1 MSTSLFDPPPRE
13 PAGDPPPW
21 SSRGSSE
28 PPAPEGPARVRDV
41 GRRSLAVLLV
51 SAAALGGVAGTG
63 ALALAGAFDD
73 GGGATGTTTPV
84 STTSTPTIDTSAPAG
99 TLNPKALYVA
109 AAPGVVDITSS
120 GATDQSP
127 FGGGSQGTATGT
139 GFVVDR
145 QGHIVT
151 AAHVVDSASKVTVT
165 LQDGTT
171 RTARV
176 LGIDDATDV
185 AVLSINPSG
194 LTLHPLTLGRSAN
207 MTVGDSVAAIGDP
220 FGYARSL
227 STGIVSGIDRTIQA
241 PNGFTVAHVIQT
253 DAALNPGNS
262 GGPVFDAS
270 GRVIGVADQ
279 IATGG
284 SADANTGVGFATPID
299 LVKAEL
305 ADLEAGRDVSH
316 AFLGVA
322 TGTAAST
329 AGAAVGSVSSG
340 SPAASAGVR
349 AGDTVVAVDGTAV
362 NGSGDLV
369 AAIAAHKPGD
379 KVTLTVHRGSRTLKL
394 DVTLGTQPTRATTQ
408 SP

>member
-1 MSTSLFDPPPRE
+1 MSTSLFDPPPRGPAQGPPPRE
-13 PAGDPPPW
+13 PARPP
-21 SSRGSSE
+21 E
-28 PPAPEGPARVRDV
+28 PPAGAPSARVRDV
-41 GRRSLAVLLV
+41 SRRSLAVLLV

-73 GGGATGTTTPV
+73 GGAGSNASTPVATGTPV
-84 STTSTPTIDTSAPAG
+84 VDSSAPAAN
-99 TLNPKALYVA
+99 LDAKALYTA
-109 AAPGVVDITSS
+109 AAPGVVDITAN
-120 GATDQSP
+120 GAPSPSP

-139 GFVVDR
+139 GFFVDR

-151 AAHVVDSASKVTVT
+151 AAHVVDSASSVTVT

-176 LGIDDATDV
+176 LGKDDATDT
-185 AVLSINPSG
+185 AVLSIDPSG
-194 LTLHPLTLGRSAN
+194 LTIHPLALGSSAR
-207 MTVGDSVAAIGDP
+207 MSVGDPVAAIGDP

-227 STGIVSGIDRTIQA
+227 STGIVSGVDRTIQA

-262 GGPVFDAS
+262 GGPVLDGS

-284 SADANTGVGFATPID
+284 GGAEANTGVGFATPID

-305 ADLEAGRDVSH
+305 ADLEAGRNVAHSY
-316 AFLGVA
+316 LGVA
-322 TGTAAST
+322 TGTATDT
-329 AGAAVGSVSSG
+329 AGAQVGSVSAG
-340 SPAASAGVR
+340 SPAASAGLR
-349 AGDTVVAVDGTAV
+349 AGDTITAV
-362 NGSGDLV
+362 NGKAVASSGDLV
-369 AAIAAHKPGD
+369 GAIAANRPGD
-379 KVTLTVHRGSRTLKL
+379 KLTLTVHRGGRTLTL
-394 DVTLGTQPTRATTQ
+394 DVTLGRQPTQATQ